1 MKTIRRRAANPVLR
15 WESAGPNQQYRVIVR
30 NQDTGERRSIYD
42 GFRTECRLPPD
53 FRLTPDQLAFRV
65 MVRPVDDPE
74 ARFARLHDY
83 APIPRL
89 GDDFE
94 TPAAD
99 LLIGDAAPGADQY
112 RLLVKKPDVD
122 RPLVDMVRAE
132 PRFLLPPGQLRDGQ
146 FEYDILPRVRGRW
159 RNRKGLAVRTAMI
172 VAADERAERPV
183 PLPADE
189 TRTIR
194 GAPARHAPGR
204 PDRLAPEAVS
214 TGAALLVAVDVTA
227 RPDLAPL
234 ADPRDVAARQWWA
247 GDGTAAVESVV
258 LALEANAL
266 KGLFFIDVL
275 AGEAL
280 GDDLVRRLTD
290 TLKKRGHGLGLM
302 VNPEP
307 WRGLSGDLA
316 EMNDVAA
323 TSFACARYES
333 IVGEA
338 PGALSFGPG
347 LLGADTLAE
356 ARRLGV
362 KVVLADRA
370 EQLDL
375 PAWMRWRTAPFAA
388 CDDLLVI
395 PASMALST
403 PAHQRDR
410 VVRHALNAADAMA
423 ADAASDLIAAAA
435 LARPDGLI
443 TARIEPME
451 LLRRSMV
458 RSAAQAE
465 AWNQAMADRLPAWA
479 EAGWE
484 RSLHGFPVLADR
496 DEIKVEMMTA
506 LIAGLGRAGVAV
518 INPRSA
524 FTPGHLR
531 SWAETQEAFE
541 PLVEQRRGPRRFRP
555 SAVRRYDAALLQALK
570 ATPA

>member
-1 MKTIRRRAANPVLR
+1 MKTIRRRAASPVLR

-30 NQDTGERRSIYD
+30 NQDTGERRPVYD

-65 MVRPVDDPE
+65 MIRPADDPG
-74 ARFARLHDY
+74 ARFTRLHEY
-83 APIPRL
+83 EPIARL

-94 TPAAD
+94 TPAED
-99 LLIGDAAPGADQY
+99 LLIGDVVPGADQY
-112 RLLVKKPDVD
+112 RLLVRRPGVD
-122 RPLVDMVRAE
+122 RPLVDMARAE

-159 RNRKGLAVRTAMI
+159 RNRKGLAVQAAMI
-172 VAADERAERPV
+172 AAADERAQRLV
-183 PLPADE
+183 PLPVDE
-189 TRTIR
+189 TKTIQ

-204 PDRLAPEAVS
+204 PDRLAALAEP
-214 TGAALLVAVDVTA
+214 TGPALLVAVDVTA

-258 LALEANAL
+258 LALEAYGL

-280 GDDLVRRLTD
+280 GDDLVRGLTD
-290 TLKKRGHGLGLM
+290 TLKKRGHGLGVM
-302 VNPEP
+302 INPEP

-316 EMNDVAA
+316 EMDDVVA
-323 TSFACARYES
+323 TSAACARYET

-347 LLGADTLAE
+347 LLDADTLAE
-356 ARRLGV
+356 ARRLGAR
-362 KVVLADRA
+362 VVLADRT
-370 EQLDL
+370 EQLGL

-388 CDDLLVI
+388 FDDLLVI
-395 PASMALST
+395 PATMALST

-410 VVRHALNAADAMA
+410 VVRHALHAGDAMA
-423 ADAASDLIAAAA
+423 ADAASALLAAAA
-435 LARPDGLI
+435 SSRTNSLI

-458 RSAAQAE
+458 RSAPQAE
-465 AWNQAMADRLPAWA
+465 AWNQAMTERLPAWA

-484 RSLHGFPVLADR
+484 RSPHGFPVLADR

-506 LIAGLGRAGVAV
+506 LVAGLGRAGVAG
-518 INPRSA
+518 IDPRTA

-531 SWAETQEAFE
+531 SWAETQDAFE
-541 PLVEQRRGPRRFRP
+541 PMVEQRRGPRLFRP
-555 SAVRRYDAALLQALK
+555 SAVRRYDAAFMQALK